1 MRSGLVGV
9 ACCYGLPRSPAQ
21 RRCECGA
28 GRIFRWLARETKPA
42 FAILPGLVVEIQ
54 GFDLLRTVHSKY
66 SLILLAFAALMWS
79 FWYSSGWLVLC
90 AGLAL
95 FLFGMQNLEQGL
107 KSLAGG
113 KLEQWLST
121 STATPVKGLLFG
133 TAATFVLQSSTL
145 VSLLTIA
152 FLSAGLISLVGSIAV
167 LFGANLGATSGI
179 WLLALAGQNISM
191 SKIAMPLLVFGVL
204 LGFSGDKGKAI
215 GRFLLGISL
224 IFLGI
229 DEIKEGFSSFGDLRL
244 DRYSAE
250 GMRGA
255 LLFVGV
261 GTLITVVLQSSHATL
276 MLTLAALGSGQLEL
290 TQALSIAIGSNV
302 GSAVSTGVMGMIGSA
317 RSGQRLAVAHMVFNC
332 TTAIIAFFALPVMTW
347 LVLQSTAWVGMGENK
362 LIQLALFH
370 TLFNVLG
377 VLVFWPWQQQLAH
390 ALERWLPDAQEPAVL
405 IATGPEQ
412 IMQITR
418 ARYLQPAAL
427 QTVESARGAVSKELQ
442 HMGRL
447 ALEVVAHAVYA
458 PADLRAPVER
468 EDPGLRQRL
477 QQQAIN
483 VDALYKTH
491 IKGVYAD
498 LLEFMGSM
506 VQPLD
511 GAQQDFWHSSQVAA
525 FQLVDAVKDA
535 HRLQRN
541 MHKFLQGP
549 QEDAARSS
557 YLELRLYMLQT
568 LKDVHTLSVADVSQE
583 QWLAGLKALDESMA
597 AFDAQFRKHLFAA
610 IRGGLLDGL
619 TVSSLMNDLGFA
631 QTTIQGLR
639 QVLLL
644 GEGHELA
651 RQYQLLMGE
660 DPLIQGI

>member
-1 MRSGLVGV
+1 ML
-9 ACCYGLPRSPAQ
+9 SP
-21 RRCECGA
+21 
-28 GRIFRWLARETKPA
+28 
-42 FAILPGLVVEIQ
+42 VS
-54 GFDLLRTVHSKY
+54 SKH
-66 SLILLAFAALMWS
+66 SLIVLAFAALAWS
-79 FWYSSGWLVLC
+79 FWYSPGWLVLC

-95 FLFGMQNLEQGL
+95 FLFGMQSLEQGL

-113 KLEQWLST
+113 KLEHMLAR
-121 STATPVKGLLFG
+121 STATSFKGLLFG

-152 FLSAGLISLVGSIAV
+152 FLSAGLISLAGSIAV

-191 SKIAMPLLVFGVL
+191 SKVAMPLLVFGVL

-250 GMRGA
+250 GMQGA
-255 LLFVGV
+255 LLFIGV

-276 MLTLAALGSGQLEL
+276 MLTLAALASQQLEL

-332 TTAIIAFFALPVMTW
+332 TTAVIAFFLLAPMTW
-347 LVLQSTAWVGMGENK
+347 LVILVTGWMGMGHNT
-362 LIQLALFH
+362 LIQLAMFH
-370 TLFNVLG
+370 TLFNAMG
-377 VLVFWPWQQQLAH
+377 VLVFWPFQQQLAR
-390 ALERWLPDAQEPAVL
+390 ALEHWLPDLQEPAVL
-405 IATGPEQ
+405 IATGYEQ
-412 IMQITR
+412 ATHTTR
-418 ARYLQPAAL
+418 ARYLKPAAL
-427 QTVESARGAVSKELQ
+427 QTVESASSAVSKELQ
-442 HMGRL
+442 HIGRL
-447 ALEVVAHAVYA
+447 ALEVVAHALYA
-458 PADLRAPVER
+458 PPDMRAALER
-468 EDPGLRQRL
+468 EDADLRQRL
-477 QQQAIN
+477 QQQATN
-483 VDALYKTH
+483 ADVLYKTH

-506 VQPLD
+506 VQPLSS
-511 GAQQDFWHSSQVAA
+511 AQQDFWQSSQVAA
-525 FQLVDAVKDA
+525 FQLVEAVKDA

-549 QEDAARSS
+549 EDDAARSS
-557 YLELRLYMLQT
+557 YLELRLHLLQT
-568 LKDVHTLSVADVSQE
+568 LRDMHTLSVADIPEAQWVQE
-583 QWLAGLKALDESMA
+583 LQALDESIA
-597 AFDAQFRKHLFAA
+597 AFDAQFRKHLFAS
-610 IRGGLLDGL
+610 IRAGLLDSL
-619 TVSSLMNDLGFA
+619 TASSLMNDLGFA
-631 QTTIQGLR
+631 QSIIQGLR

-644 GEGHELA
+644 GEGHEA
-651 RQYQLLMGE
+651 VRQQQLLLGE
-660 DPLIQGI
+660 TPLIQSV

>member
-1 MRSGLVGV
+1 ML
-9 ACCYGLPRSPAQ
+9 SP
-21 RRCECGA
+21 
-28 GRIFRWLARETKPA
+28 
-42 FAILPGLVVEIQ
+42 VS
-54 GFDLLRTVHSKY
+54 SKH
-66 SLILLAFAALMWS
+66 SLIVLAFTALAWS
-79 FWYSSGWLVLC
+79 FWYSPGWLVLC

-95 FLFGMQNLEQGL
+95 FLFGMQSLEQGL

-113 KLEQWLST
+113 KLEHMLAR
-121 STATPVKGLLFG
+121 STATSFKGLLFG

-152 FLSAGLISLVGSIAV
+152 FLSAGLISLAGSIAV

-191 SKIAMPLLVFGVL
+191 SKVAMPLLVFGVL

-244 DRYSAE
+244 DRYSAQ
-250 GMRGA
+250 GMQGA
-255 LLFVGV
+255 LLFIGV

-276 MLTLAALGSGQLEL
+276 MLTLAALASQQLEL

-332 TTAIIAFFALPVMTW
+332 TTAVIAFFLLAPMTW
-347 LVLQSTAWVGMGENK
+347 LVILATGWMGMGHNT
-362 LIQLALFH
+362 LIQLAMFH
-370 TLFNVLG
+370 TLFNVMG
-377 VLVFWPWQQQLAH
+377 VLVFWPFQQQLAR
-390 ALERWLPDAQEPAVL
+390 ALEHWLPDLQEPAVL
-405 IATGPEQ
+405 IATGYEQ
-412 IMQITR
+412 AAHTTR
-418 ARYLQPAAL
+418 ARYLKPAAL
-427 QTVESARGAVSKELQ
+427 QTVESASSAVSKELQ

-447 ALEVVAHAVYA
+447 ALEVVAHALYA
-458 PADLRAPVER
+458 PPDMRAALER
-468 EDPGLRQRL
+468 EDADLRQRL
-477 QQQAIN
+477 QQQATN
-483 VDALYKTH
+483 ADVLYKTH

-506 VQPLD
+506 VQPLSS
-511 GAQQDFWHSSQVAA
+511 AQQDFWQSSQVAA
-525 FQLVDAVKDA
+525 FQLVEAVKDA

-549 QEDAARSS
+549 EDDAARSS
-557 YLELRLYMLQT
+557 YLELRLHLLQT
-568 LKDVHTLSVADVSQE
+568 LRDMHTLSVADIPEAQWVQE
-583 QWLAGLKALDESMA
+583 LQALDESIA
-597 AFDAQFRKHLFAA
+597 AFDAQFRKHLFAS
-610 IRGGLLDGL
+610 IRAGLLDSL
-619 TVSSLMNDLGFA
+619 TASSLMNDLGFA
-631 QTTIQGLR
+631 QSIIQGLR

-644 GEGHELA
+644 GEGHEA
-651 RQYQLLMGE
+651 VRQQQLLLGE
-660 DPLIQGI
+660 TPLIQSV